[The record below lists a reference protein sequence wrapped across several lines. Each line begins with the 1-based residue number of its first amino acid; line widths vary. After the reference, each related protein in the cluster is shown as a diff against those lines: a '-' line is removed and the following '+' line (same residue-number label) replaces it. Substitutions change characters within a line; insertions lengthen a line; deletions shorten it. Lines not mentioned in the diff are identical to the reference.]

1 MEKIITEVY
10 NEVKRRCY
18 LPSNA
23 YGIGAW
29 DHHIELVYKIAIKN
43 YDNYNAN
50 KDIVALAALLHDVAS
65 VTNKDF
71 TKEHHIIGAQISVE
85 ILNKYKLPQNQIELI
100 KKCILNHR
108 GSILVEKSTPEEIC
122 IADSDA
128 MAHFY
133 SVPSLLRMVYVE
145 KCMSIDEGA
154 EFVYNKLERSY
165 NKLSSEGKRL
175 IKKEYQASR
184 VLLKRKEF

>member
-1 MEKIITEVY
+1 M
-10 NEVKRRCY
+10 
-18 LPSNA
+18 
-23 YGIGAW
+23 
-29 DHHIELVYKIAIKN
+29 
-43 YDNYNAN
+43 
-50 KDIVALAALLHDVAS
+50 AALLHDVAS

-133 SVPSLLRMVYVE
+133 
-145 KCMSIDEGA
+145 
-154 EFVYNKLERSY
+154 NKNIS
-165 NKLSSEGKRL
+165 
-175 IKKEYQASR
+175 
-184 VLLKRKEF
+184 

>member
-1 MEKIITEVY
+1 MEKIIEKVY
-10 NEVKRRCY
+10 EEVKRRCL

-29 DHHIELVYKIAIKN
+29 DHHIELVYKIALDIYKE
-43 YDNYNAN
+43 YGAN
-50 KDIVALAALLHDVAS
+50 HDIVAIAALLHDIAS
-65 VTNKDF
+65 VTDKDF
-71 TKEHHIIGAQISVE
+71 TEEHHVIGAQIAE
-85 ILNKYKLPQNQIELI
+85 QLLREYELNEEQIEHI
-100 KKCILNHR
+100 KLCILNHR
-108 GSILVEKSTPEEIC
+108 GSRLVDKTTPEEIC

-145 KCMSIDEGA
+145 KDMTIDDGA

-165 NKLSSEGKRL
+165 NKLSDKGKE
-175 IKKEYQASR
+175 IIQPHYEAAKI
-184 VLLKRKEF
+184 LLRK